1 MGFEGLWWL
10 RGGPS
15 SQSSPVGRRGK
26 TSRPHA
32 CPQAGCAK
40 VSVGRRGKTSRPPLL
55 RRALGARALFQFPP
69 EGGRFEALLF
79 GERRTSITRGG
90 CEAAPHLNL
99 LPWGEE
105 VRLPGPAPPT
115 RPWGACPLSVSPR
128 GGKAGGEGDSRIAP
142 TGEMD
147 SRFRG
152 NDGCGWVAQGSP
164 LGEGKT
170 PPPRPARLRR
180 GLPGGV
186 HRPQPLL
193 LRGEEQRGGGAGEH
207 RRFRGRR
214 PEREAA
220 GELQRVVGPQRVTL

>member
-1 MGFEGLWWL
+1 MGPWLWWL

-26 TSRPHA
+26 TSRPRPSDHGDDLGRVPSFSF
-32 CPQAGCAK
+32 PQ
-40 VSVGRRGKTSRPPLL
+40 R
-55 RRALGARALFQFPP
+55 
-69 EGGRFEALLF
+69 GGRFKALPF
-79 GERRTSITRGG
+79 GEGRTSIPFGEGRTSITRGG

-99 LPWGEE
+99 LPWG
-105 VRLPGPAPPT
+105 LPGEAKTPGPRPSDAPLISLGEK
-115 RPWGACPLSVSPR
+115 RERRACPLSVSPR

-180 GLPGGV
+180 GLPDGV